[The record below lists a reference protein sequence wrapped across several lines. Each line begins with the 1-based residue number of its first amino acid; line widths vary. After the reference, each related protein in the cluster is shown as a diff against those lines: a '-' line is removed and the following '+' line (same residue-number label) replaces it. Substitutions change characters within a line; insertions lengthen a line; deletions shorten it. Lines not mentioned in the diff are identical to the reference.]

1 MKQLKFFALTC
12 MVLLVVS
19 CDSPEN
25 VNDSENSSETNFRVT
40 LFDRQG
46 KVSYV
51 LLGEKTVE
59 EVEQII
65 QSKKPMMKKLLPLFK
80 MKLVV
85 ESGGDKKEWLVEKPN
100 YIKSNTKGDNKI
112 YVIPVENDL
121 FKKLEDLSK
130 NN

>member
-1 MKQLKFFALTC
+1 